1 MKEELAWLL
10 ILRPDYYQEELQ
22 FYFLDNWHVWPS
34 QLTISRVITSFNL
47 TWKKAQFQAA
57 QRSNHLRDIYLQRVL
72 ELVAEQLV
80 FADESAT
87 SDKTLD

>member
-34 QLTISRVITSFNL
+34 QLTISRVITSFDL
-47 TWKKAQFQAA
+47 TWKKAQFQVA
-57 QRSNHLRDIYLQRVL
+57 Q
-72 ELVAEQLV
+72 
-80 FADESAT
+80 
-87 SDKTLD
+87 